1 MISEKYQK
9 QLELE
14 KRNKGIIEKIITENT
29 AEDFISFYR
38 VHTQKETLEAYNIPN
53 LKILRK
59 ILEKFNYD
67 FSIPKQSK
75 FKGKKAVR
83 SHESYVNGGKKSSET
98 QKESWKNKS
107 QDEVDEWKQKM
118 KNSHSSET
126 FKEKISQIN
135 INYWNNLTDE
145 ERQSI
150 RDKKSKYTNLSIEL
164 EQEIIKYYLQPN
176 SLNDTACYFNLH
188 TRIINKI
195 LKKYNINKHSN
206 EIINQ
211 FEINKKCKIKD
222 EQKEK
227 EIVDF
232 YLSPQ
237 SLLETARHFDLVTRS
252 VQRILKK
259 HNIKEHSSDIYN
271 EIRINKSKLTLLNL
285 YSMYHPPVWH
295 FKYQD
300 QYFDSFPELCFY
312 MYYIENNIA
321 IIREPIE
328 LNFEFE
334 NKTYHYYPDFKI
346 NDEIIEIK
354 GDHFLT
360 KNNKW
365 CCPFDHSLDNLY
377 EAKHQCALQN
387 NIKILYSKDYQK
399 YIDWFEQQG
408 YKKEDFKLK

>member
-14 KRNKGIIEKIITENT
+14 KRNKGIIEKIITENA
-29 AEDFISFYR
+29 AEDFINFYR

-118 KNSHSSET
+118 KDSHSSKA

-135 INYWNNLTDE
+135 IDYWNNLTE
-145 ERQSI
+145 EEKRLI

-176 SLNDTACYFNLH
+176 SLNDTAHYFNLH

-195 LKKYNINKHSN
+195 LKKYNINKHSK
-206 EIINQ
+206 EITNQ
-211 FEINKKCKIKD
+211 LEINKKCKIKD
-222 EQKEK
+222 KQKEK

-237 SLLETARHFDLVTRS
+237 SLLETAKHFNLATRS

-259 HNIKEHSSDIYN
+259 YNIREHSSDIYN

-285 YSMYHPPVWH
+285 YGMYHPPVWH

-300 QYFDSFPELCFY
+300 QYFDSFPELCIY
-312 MYYIENNIA
+312 MYYVENNIA

-328 LNFEFE
+328 LSFEFE

-365 CCPFDHSLDNLY
+365 CCPFDRSLDTLY
-377 EAKHQCALQN
+377 EAKRQCALQN
-387 NIKILYSKDYQK
+387 NVKILYSKDYQK
-399 YIDWFEQQG
+399 YIDWFNNQG